1 MVRLY
6 LVRHGRAASGFG
18 EATNPGLDDLGRSQ
32 AGDVAARL
40 APLGPLALRTSPLK
54 RTQETAKPL
63 AEMWGRVPEIDPAV
77 AEIPSPNMNL
87 AERSEWLR
95 GFMGGSWRKAGP
107 ALAVWR
113 EALLVNLCAIQ
124 TDTVIFSHFV
134 AINVAAGAALN
145 DDRVVVFKPDNC
157 SVSVFDVTGNGLS
170 LVEKGHELETTHVN

>member
-6 LVRHGRAASGFG
+6 IVRHGRAEAGFG
-18 EATNPGLDDLGRSQ
+18 EAADPGLDEHGHRQ
-32 AGDVAARL
+32 ADFVAARL

-54 RTQETAKPL
+54 RAQETAKPL
-63 AEMWGRVPEIDPAV
+63 AKLWNCTPEIDRAV
-77 AEIPSPNMNL
+77 AEIPSPNMDL
-87 AERSEWLR
+87 GQRTEWLR

-113 EALLVNLCAIQ
+113 ETLIVNLCAIQ

-134 AINVAAGAALN
+134 AINVAAGAALK